1 MSINKDLFSHI
12 YENCVSIITNS
23 LDINIKKKKVKLDS
37 AYQILSE
44 TQDHELQEFYSIVH
58 ELRFYQYMKNLGRHI
73 IAADDNK
80 AGPDF
85 NTELG
90 YIECVCASKGAT
102 GTLERKCL
110 DERLNQSM
118 NRYIAAL
125 PRLSSVI
132 LDKKKKYESYLRHNK
147 IDEKKPCIIA
157 INSSIFS
164 NEFNSDLNLD
174 LILKIL
180 YGIGCTTMRF
190 NLETNQFLEDA
201 ECESRLYEDT
211 GLKPPKNIEL
221 QFNYFS
227 EKEFENISGVILNNN
242 SIGEELKKEYFCL
255 FLNPFARCPI
265 NVSLLDNIRYF
276 QLSEM
281 NAQHFTYCWH
291 NK

>member
-37 AYQILSE
+37 AYQTLSE

-58 ELRFYQYMKNLGRHI
+58 ELRFYQYMKNLGKHI

-102 GTLERKCL
+102 DTLERKCL

-132 LDKKKKYESYLRHNK
+132 LD
-147 IDEKKPCIIA
+147 
-157 INSSIFS
+157 
-164 NEFNSDLNLD
+164 
-174 LILKIL
+174 
-180 YGIGCTTMRF
+180 
-190 NLETNQFLEDA
+190 
-201 ECESRLYEDT
+201 
-211 GLKPPKNIEL
+211 
-221 QFNYFS
+221 
-227 EKEFENISGVILNNN
+227 
-242 SIGEELKKEYFCL
+242 
-255 FLNPFARCPI
+255 
-265 NVSLLDNIRYF
+265 
-276 QLSEM
+276 
-281 NAQHFTYCWH
+281 
-291 NK
+291 